1 MRYPSFSSRFLIC
14 FAGWLSLSAI
24 LGAISTATHAQ
35 ARMTQSHDVFRVIV
49 FRHGVRSPTTEPKDL
64 LKYANQPWPLWPVA
78 AGQMTDHGLKA
89 MHALGE
95 RYRRVLGIDAHG
107 SVSCQS
113 DNVVAIADTVER
125 DQFSAQAFLHGL
137 LPQCQARFSVRPD
150 GLANSLFHFHV
161 PETVSS
167 SSKSEFP
174 RSLYS
179 RLSELQRILLGCSG
193 VRCWDAA
200 RAKQVELLWS
210 GKPEPDVFKLA
221 GRLSENLMLE
231 YVQGFPLNQVG
242 WGRSDHASIGRIIA
256 LHNGYFAATKQPV
269 AIAADAASNLMA
281 HIIATLNHAAH
292 RHDDVAPLASGQA
305 QSVLL
310 FGHDTNLAQLSGLL
324 GASWHH
330 PKQPDLYPPGGAVL
344 FDLMKK
350 RATWYVRVHAFLPTL
365 EALRTG
371 SLKSSAAMVD
381 ISLKLPQC
389 HQRVLCPLEQF
400 EAIMKQRIRT
410 DRVDARLEPMVSV
423 SAPLLHRSAPSSS
436 TPLGLANPS
445 LSSQ

>member
-1 MRYPSFSSRFLIC
+1 MQYPSFSSRFWIY

-24 LGAISTATHAQ
+24 LWAISTAAHAK
-35 ARMTQSHDVFRVIV
+35 ARMTQSHGVFRVIV

-95 RYRRVLGIDAHG
+95 RYQRVLGIDADG
-107 SVSCQS
+107 SVNCQS
-113 DNVVAIADTVER
+113 ANVVAIADTVER
-125 DQFSAQAFLHGL
+125 DQSSAQAFLNGL
-137 LPQCQARFSVRPD
+137 LPQCQARFLVRPD
-150 GLANSLFHFHV
+150 GLANSLFHFHT
-161 PETVSS
+161 PGIASS
-167 SSKSEFP
+167 SEPEFP
-174 RSLYS
+174 RQLYP

-200 RAKQVELLWS
+200 RAKQVKLLWS

-231 YVQGFPLNQVG
+231 YAQGLPLNQVG
-242 WGRSDHASIGRIIA
+242 WGRSDHTSIGRIIA

-281 HIIATLNHAAH
+281 HIIATLDHAAH
-292 RHDDVAPLASGQA
+292 RHYDVAPLTSGQA

-344 FDLMKK
+344 FDLIKK

-365 EALRTG
+365 DALRTT
-371 SLKSSAAMVD
+371 SLKSSTAMVD

-400 EAIMKQRIRT
+400 EAIMKQRIHT

-423 SAPLLHRSAPSSS
+423 SAPLLHRSAPSTS
-436 TPLGLANPS
+436 TPLGLANSS